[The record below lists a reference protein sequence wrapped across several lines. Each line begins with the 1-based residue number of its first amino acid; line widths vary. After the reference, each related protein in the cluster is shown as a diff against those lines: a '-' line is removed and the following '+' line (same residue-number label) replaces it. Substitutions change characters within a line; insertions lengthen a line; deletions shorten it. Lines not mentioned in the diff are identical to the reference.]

1 MLNCF
6 YLLKKIFKKEKC
18 ILETTLASLAI
29 ESWRLS
35 KSFERLLTKS
45 DPMEQR
51 KYKSKL
57 SWFNKKLNETLEQ
70 ANLKFI
76 NLENQKYDIG
86 AAVTAINLDDFNP
99 DDDLE
104 IDQMIEPIVMSNE
117 GVLRAGTVVLRK
129 RSS

>member
-1 MLNCF
+1 MSLIIKENI
-6 YLLKKIFKKEKC
+6 KKLKC

-57 SWFNKKLNETLEQ
+57 SWFNKKLNETLEE

-76 NLENQKYDIG
+76 NLENQKYDTG
-86 AAVTAINLDDFNP
+86 AAVTAINLDDFKP

-129 RSS
+129 RSA

>member
-1 MLNCF
+1 MFLF
-6 YLLKKIFKKEKC
+6 IKEDIKKLKC

-57 SWFNKKLNETLEQ
+57 SWFNKKLTETLEE

-76 NLENQKYDIG
+76 NLENQKYDTG
-86 AAVTAINLDDFNP
+86 AAVTAINLDDFKP

-129 RSS
+129 RSA

>member
-1 MLNCF
+1 M
-6 YLLKKIFKKEKC
+6 YLFIKENIKKLKC

-35 KSFERLLTKS
+35 KSFERLLIKS

-57 SWFNKKLNETLEQ
+57 SWFNKKLNETLEE

-76 NLENQKYDIG
+76 NLENQKYDTG
-86 AAVTAINLDDFNP
+86 AAVTALNLDDFQP

-117 GVLRAGTVVLRK
+117 GVLIAGTVVLRK
-129 RSS
+129 RSAQ

>member
-1 MLNCF
+1 LSLIIKENI
-6 YLLKKIFKKEKC
+6 KKLKC

-35 KSFERLLTKS
+35 KSFERLLIKS

-57 SWFNKKLNETLEQ
+57 SWFNKKLNETLEE

-76 NLENQKYDIG
+76 NLENQKYDTG
-86 AAVTAINLDDFNP
+86 AAVTALNLDDFQP

-117 GVLRAGTVVLRK
+117 GVLIAGTVVLRK
-129 RSS
+129 RSAQ

>member
-1 MLNCF
+1 M
-6 YLLKKIFKKEKC
+6 YLIIKENIKKLKC
-18 ILETTLASLAI
+18 ILETTLVSLAI

-35 KSFERLLTKS
+35 KSFERLLIKS

-57 SWFNKKLNETLEQ
+57 SWFNKKLNETLEE

-76 NLENQKYDIG
+76 NLENQKYDTG
-86 AAVTAINLDDFNP
+86 AAVTAINLDDFQP
-99 DDDLE
+99 DEDLE

-117 GVLRAGTVVLRK
+117 GVLIAGTVVLRK
-129 RSS
+129 RSAQ

>member
-1 MLNCF
+1 MFIIIENI
-6 YLLKKIFKKEKC
+6 KKFKC
-18 ILETTLASLAI
+18 ILETTLASLAV

-35 KSFERLLTKS
+35 KSFEKLLTKS
-45 DPMEQR
+45 NPMEQR

-57 SWFNKKLNETLEQ
+57 SWFNKKLNETLEE

-76 NLENQKYDIG
+76 NLENQKYDTG
-86 AAVTAINLDDFNP
+86 AAVTAINLDDFKP

-117 GVLRAGTVVLRK
+117 GVFRAGTVVLRK
-129 RSS
+129 RSV

>member
-1 MLNCF
+1 MFLFIKENV
-6 YLLKKIFKKEKC
+6 KKLKC

-35 KSFERLLTKS
+35 KSFERLLIKS

-57 SWFNKKLNETLEQ
+57 AWFKKKLTETLEE

-129 RSS
+129 RSA

>member
-1 MLNCF
+1 MENI
-6 YLLKKIFKKEKC
+6 KKFKC

-35 KSFERLLTKS
+35 KSFERLLIKS

-57 SWFNKKLNETLEQ
+57 SWFKKKLTEILEE

-76 NLENQKYDIG
+76 NLENQKYDAG
-86 AAVTAINLDDFNP
+86 AAVTAINLDDFQP

-129 RSS
+129 RSA

>member
-1 MLNCF
+1 MFLFIKENI
-6 YLLKKIFKKEKC
+6 KKLKC

-57 SWFNKKLNETLEQ
+57 SWFNKKLTETLEE

-76 NLENQKYDIG
+76 NLENQKYDTG
-86 AAVTAINLDDFNP
+86 AAVTAINLDDFQP
-99 DDDLE
+99 DEDLE

-129 RSS
+129 RSA

>member
-1 MLNCF
+1 MFLF
-6 YLLKKIFKKEKC
+6 IKEDIKKLKC

-35 KSFERLLTKS
+35 KSFERLLLKS

-57 SWFNKKLNETLEQ
+57 SWFNKKLTETLEE

-76 NLENQKYDIG
+76 NLENQKYDTG
-86 AAVTAINLDDFNP
+86 AAVTAINLDDFKP

-129 RSS
+129 RSA

>member
-1 MLNCF
+1 MFLIIKENI
-6 YLLKKIFKKEKC
+6 KKLKC

-57 SWFNKKLNETLEQ
+57 SWFNKKLNETLEE

-76 NLENQKYDIG
+76 NLENQKYDTG
-86 AAVTAINLDDFNP
+86 AAVTAINLDDFQP

-129 RSS
+129 RSA

>member
-1 MLNCF
+1 M
-6 YLLKKIFKKEKC
+6 
-18 ILETTLASLAI
+18 ETTLASLAI

-35 KSFERLLTKS
+35 KSFERLLIKS

-57 SWFNKKLNETLEQ
+57 AWFKKKLTETLEE

-76 NLENQKYDIG
+76 NLENQKYDTG
-86 AAVTAINLDDFNP
+86 AAVTAINLDDFQH
-99 DDDLE
+99 DEDLE

-129 RSS
+129 RSA

>member
-1 MLNCF
+1 M
-6 YLLKKIFKKEKC
+6 YLIIKENIKKLKC
-18 ILETTLASLAI
+18 ILETTLVSLAI

-35 KSFERLLTKS
+35 KSFERLLIKS

-57 SWFNKKLNETLEQ
+57 SWFNKKLNETLEE

-76 NLENQKYDIG
+76 NLENQKYDTG
-86 AAVTAINLDDFNP
+86 SAVTAINLDDFQP
-99 DDDLE
+99 DEDLE

-117 GVLRAGTVVLRK
+117 GVLIAGTVVLRK
-129 RSS
+129 RSAQ

>member
-1 MLNCF
+1 MFLF
-6 YLLKKIFKKEKC
+6 IKEDIKKLKC

-57 SWFNKKLNETLEQ
+57 AWFNKKLNETLEE

-76 NLENQKYDIG
+76 NLENQKYDTG
-86 AAVTAINLDDFNP
+86 VAVTAINLDDFQP

-117 GVLRAGTVVLRK
+117 AVLRAGTVVLRK
-129 RSS
+129 RSV

>member
-1 MLNCF
+1 LFLIIKENI
-6 YLLKKIFKKEKC
+6 KKLKC

-57 SWFNKKLNETLEQ
+57 SWFNKKLNETLEE

-76 NLENQKYDIG
+76 NLENQKYDTG
-86 AAVTAINLDDFNP
+86 AAVTAINLDDFKP

-129 RSS
+129 RSA

>member
-1 MLNCF
+1 MFLFIQENV
-6 YLLKKIFKKEKC
+6 KKLKC

-35 KSFERLLTKS
+35 KSFERLLIKS

-57 SWFNKKLNETLEQ
+57 AWFKKKLTETLEE

-129 RSS
+129 RSA

>member
-1 MLNCF
+1 MENI
-6 YLLKKIFKKEKC
+6 KKFKC

-35 KSFERLLTKS
+35 KSFERLLLKS

-57 SWFNKKLNETLEQ
+57 SWFNKKLTETLEE

-76 NLENQKYDIG
+76 NLENQKYDTG
-86 AAVTAINLDDFNP
+86 AAVTAINLDDFQP

-117 GVLRAGTVVLRK
+117 GVLRVGTVVLRK
-129 RSS
+129 RSG

>member
-1 MLNCF
+1 MSLIIKENI
-6 YLLKKIFKKEKC
+6 KKLKC

-35 KSFERLLTKS
+35 KSFERLLIKS

-57 SWFNKKLNETLEQ
+57 SWFNKKLNETLEE

-76 NLENQKYDIG
+76 NLENQKYDTG
-86 AAVTAINLDDFNP
+86 AAVTALNLDDFQP

-129 RSS
+129 RSA

>member
-1 MLNCF
+1 MFLVIKENI
-6 YLLKKIFKKEKC
+6 KKLKC

-57 SWFNKKLNETLEQ
+57 SWFNKKLNETLEE

-76 NLENQKYDIG
+76 NLENQKYDTG
-86 AAVTAINLDDFNP
+86 AAVTAINLDDFKP

-129 RSS
+129 RSA

>member
-1 MLNCF
+1 MFLFIKENI
-6 YLLKKIFKKEKC
+6 KKLKC
-18 ILETTLASLAI
+18 ILENTLASLAI

-57 SWFNKKLNETLEQ
+57 SWFNKKLNETLEE
-70 ANLKFI
+70 ANLRFI
-76 NLENQKYDIG
+76 NLENQKYDTG
-86 AAVTAINLDDFNP
+86 AAVTAINLNDFQP

-104 IDQMIEPIVMSNE
+104 VDQMIEPIVMSNE
-117 GVLRAGTVVLRK
+117 SVFRAGTVVLRK
-129 RSS
+129 RSA

>member
-1 MLNCF
+1 MFLIIKENI
-6 YLLKKIFKKEKC
+6 KKLKC

-57 SWFNKKLNETLEQ
+57 SWFNKKLNETLEE

-76 NLENQKYDIG
+76 NLENQKYDTG
-86 AAVTAINLDDFNP
+86 AAVTAINLDDFKP

-129 RSS
+129 RSA

>member
-1 MLNCF
+1 M
-6 YLLKKIFKKEKC
+6 YLIIKENIKKLKC

-35 KSFERLLTKS
+35 KSFERLLIKS

-57 SWFNKKLNETLEQ
+57 SWFNKKLNETLEE

-76 NLENQKYDIG
+76 NLENQKYDTG
-86 AAVTAINLDDFNP
+86 SAVTAINLDDFQP
-99 DDDLE
+99 DEDLE

-117 GVLRAGTVVLRK
+117 GVLIAGTVVLRK
-129 RSS
+129 RSAQ

>member
-1 MLNCF
+1 MFLIIKENI
-6 YLLKKIFKKEKC
+6 KKQKY
-18 ILETTLASLAI
+18 ILETTLTSLAI

-57 SWFNKKLNETLEQ
+57 SWFNKKLNETLEE

>member
-1 MLNCF
+1 MFLIIKENI
-6 YLLKKIFKKEKC
+6 KKLKC

-45 DPMEQR
+45 DPKEQR

-57 SWFNKKLNETLEQ
+57 SWFNKKLNETLEE

-76 NLENQKYDIG
+76 NLENQKYDTG
-86 AAVTAINLDDFNP
+86 AAVTAINLDDFKP

-129 RSS
+129 RSA

>member
-1 MLNCF
+1 M
-6 YLLKKIFKKEKC
+6 YLIIKENIKKLKC

-35 KSFERLLTKS
+35 KSFERLLIKS
-45 DPMEQR
+45 DQMEQR

-57 SWFNKKLNETLEQ
+57 SWFNKKLNETLEE

-76 NLENQKYDIG
+76 NLENQKYDTG
-86 AAVTAINLDDFNP
+86 SAVTAINLDDFQP
-99 DDDLE
+99 DEDLE

-117 GVLRAGTVVLRK
+117 GVLIAGTVVLRK
-129 RSS
+129 RSAQ

>member
-1 MLNCF
+1 MFLFIKENI
-6 YLLKKIFKKEKC
+6 KKLKC

-57 SWFNKKLNETLEQ
+57 SWFNKKLKETLEE

-76 NLENQKYDIG
+76 NLENKKYDTG
-86 AAVTAINLDDFNP
+86 AAVTAINLDDFKP

-129 RSS
+129 RSA

>member
-1 MLNCF
+1 MFLFIKENI
-6 YLLKKIFKKEKC
+6 KKLKC

-57 SWFNKKLNETLEQ
+57 SWFNKKLNETLEE

-76 NLENQKYDIG
+76 NLENQKYDTG
-86 AAVTAINLDDFNP
+86 AAVTAINLDDFKP

-129 RSS
+129 RSA

>member
-1 MLNCF
+1 MFIIIENI
-6 YLLKKIFKKEKC
+6 KKFKC

-35 KSFERLLTKS
+35 KSFERLLIKS

-57 SWFNKKLNETLEQ
+57 SWFNKKLNETLEE

-76 NLENQKYDIG
+76 NLENQKYDTG
-86 AAVTAINLDDFNP
+86 AAVTALNLDDFQP
-99 DDDLE
+99 DDVLE

-117 GVLRAGTVVLRK
+117 GVLIAGTVVLRK
-129 RSS
+129 RSAQ

>member
-1 MLNCF
+1 MFLFIKEN
-6 YLLKKIFKKEKC
+6 IKKEKC

-57 SWFNKKLNETLEQ
+57 SWFNKKLNETLEE

-76 NLENQKYDIG
+76 NLENQKYDTG
-86 AAVTAINLDDFNP
+86 AAVTAINLDDFKP

-129 RSS
+129 RSA

>member
-1 MLNCF
+1 M
-6 YLLKKIFKKEKC
+6 YLFIKENIKKLKC

-57 SWFNKKLNETLEQ
+57 SWFNKKLNETLEE

-76 NLENQKYDIG
+76 NLENQKYDTG
-86 AAVTAINLDDFNP
+86 AAVTAINLDDFKP

-129 RSS
+129 RSV

>member
-1 MLNCF
+1 MFLFIKENI
-6 YLLKKIFKKEKC
+6 KKLKC

-57 SWFNKKLNETLEQ
+57 SWFNKKLNETLEE

-76 NLENQKYDIG
+76 NLENQKYDTG
-86 AAVTAINLDDFNP
+86 AAVTAINLDDFQP
-99 DDDLE
+99 DEDLE

-129 RSS
+129 RSA

>member
-1 MLNCF
+1 MFLFIKENI
-6 YLLKKIFKKEKC
+6 KKLKC

-35 KSFERLLTKS
+35 KSLERLLIKS

-57 SWFNKKLNETLEQ
+57 AWFKKKLTETLEE

-76 NLENQKYDIG
+76 NLENQKYDTG
-86 AAVTAINLDDFNP
+86 AAVTAINLDDFQP

-129 RSS
+129 RSA

>member
-1 MLNCF
+1 MFLFIKENI
-6 YLLKKIFKKEKC
+6 KKRKC

-57 SWFNKKLNETLEQ
+57 SWFNKKLNETLEE

-86 AAVTAINLDDFNP
+86 AAVTAINLDDFHP

-104 IDQMIEPIVMSNE
+104 IDQMIEPIVMNNE

-129 RSS
+129 RSA